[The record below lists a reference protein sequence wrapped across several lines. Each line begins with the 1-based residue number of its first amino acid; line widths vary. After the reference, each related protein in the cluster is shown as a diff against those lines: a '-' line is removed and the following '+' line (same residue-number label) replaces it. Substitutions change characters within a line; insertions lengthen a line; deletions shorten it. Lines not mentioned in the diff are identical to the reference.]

1 LLDGGRALPR
11 GAAGKISA
19 VYFDRLERRDEAM
32 LLEHWTGQGLRDPV
46 AFAFDVGP
54 VLDKNEL
61 LAPDAPPFS
70 A

>member
-1 LLDGGRALPR
+1 
-11 GAAGKISA
+11 
-19 VYFDRLERRDEAM
+19 M

-46 AFAFDVGP
+46 AFAFDVVGP
-54 VLDKNEL
+54 GLDKNEL